1 MNKNNKILIVS
12 HQFTPHVSPR
22 TTRWKLIVEE
32 LISLGHQVTVITGTK
47 QDQEDKDVNI
57 IYVGN
62 KNTSNIVKNF
72 REKSNNLTDSNLF
85 KRILYNSLKK
95 IYRFTVKTFA
105 WPDYSMFWL
114 ISIYRNRKKLKL
126 DYDLLITVSLPFS
139 SHIAGYL
146 INKKNNKKWVMDIGD
161 PFTLKKDAPENN
173 YLLYGALNKYFENK
187 LYSLADKIMFTH
199 NDAMHTHKEYFKLP
213 NGKVV
218 VANPISKFDKEI
230 YQKSLNYNYNSL
242 PIKFGYFGIFTK
254 GVRSPINFLETLR
267 KKKNIEFHWYVN
279 NDSQSEIIINNQ
291 ESESIVH
298 SIVPRNKALNIMAES
313 MHCLLSIGNLNPTQ
327 LPSKVIE
334 YISTGKP
341 VVHFAEIENDPVI
354 KIANDFDNLF
364 IITSKTNLDQFFIEL
379 TDYFKS
385 VSTFNKNLFNEQY
398 TSTSII
404 KLLNLS

>member
-173 YLLYGALNKYFENK
+173 FLLYAALNKYFENK

-254 GVRSPINFLETLR
+254 GVRSPINLLETLR

-279 NDSQSEIIINNQ
+279 NDSQSEIIFNNQ
-291 ESESIVH
+291 ESESTVH

-364 IITSKTNLDQFFIEL
+364 IITSKTNLDKFFIEL

-385 VSTFNKNLFNEQY
+385 VSTFNKNLFVEQY

>member
-32 LISLGHQVTVITGTK
+32 LKSLGHQVTVITGTK

-62 KNTSNIVKNF
+62 KNSSNIVRNF
-72 REKSNNLTDSNLF
+72 REKSNNLTKSNLF
-85 KRILYNSLKK
+85 KRIFYNSLKK
-95 IYRFTVKTFA
+95 IYRFIVKTFA

-199 NDAMHTHKEYFKLP
+199 NDAMYTHKEYFKLP
-213 NGKVV
+213 DGKVI
-218 VANPISKFDKEI
+218 VANPISKFNKVI

-254 GVRSPINFLETLR
+254 GVRSPINFLETLQ
-267 KKKNIEFHWYVN
+267 KKNNIEFHWYVN
-279 NDSQSEIIINNQ
+279 NDSQSEIIFNNL

-298 SIVPRNKALNIMAES
+298 SIVPRDKALNIMAES

-354 KIANDFDNLF
+354 KIANDFNNLF
-364 IITSKTNLDQFFIEL
+364 IITSKTNLDKFFIEL

-385 VSTFNKNLFNEQY
+385 VSAFNKNLFIEQY

>member
-62 KNTSNIVKNF
+62 KNTSNIVRNF
-72 REKSNNLTDSNLF
+72 REKSNNLTNTNLF
-85 KRILYNSLKK
+85 KRIFYNSLKK
-95 IYRFTVKTFA
+95 IYRFIVKTFA

-146 INKKNNKKWVMDIGD
+146 INKKNNKKWMMDIGD

-199 NDAMHTHKEYFKLP
+199 NDALYTHKEYFKLP
-213 NGKVV
+213 DGKVI
-218 VANPISKFDKEI
+218 VANPISKFDKDI

-254 GVRSPINFLETLR
+254 GVRSPINFLETLEN
-267 KKKNIEFHWYVN
+267 KKNIEFHWYLN
-279 NDSQSEIIINNQ
+279 NDSKSEIIFDNQ

-364 IITSKTNLDQFFIEL
+364 IITSKTNLDKFFIEL

-385 VSTFNKNLFNEQY
+385 VSTFNKNLFIEQY

>member
-12 HQFTPHVSPR
+12 HQFTPHESPR

-47 QDQEDKDVNI
+47 QVQEDKDVNI

-62 KNTSNIVKNF
+62 KNTSNIVRNF
-72 REKSNNLTDSNLF
+72 REKSNNLTNTNLF
-85 KRILYNSLKK
+85 KRIFYNSLKK
-95 IYRFTVKTFA
+95 IYRFIVKTFA

-146 INKKNNKKWVMDIGD
+146 INKKNNKKWMMDIGD

-199 NDAMHTHKEYFKLP
+199 NDALYTHKEYFKLP
-213 NGKVV
+213 DGKVI
-218 VANPISKFDKEI
+218 VANPISKFDKDI

-254 GVRSPINFLETLR
+254 GVRSPINLLETLR
-267 KKKNIEFHWYVN
+267 KKKNIEFHWYLN
-279 NDSQSEIIINNQ
+279 NDSKSEIIFDNQ

-364 IITSKTNLDQFFIEL
+364 IITSKTNLDKFFIEL

-385 VSTFNKNLFNEQY
+385 VSTFNKNLFIEQY

>member
-1 MNKNNKILIVS
+1 MNKNSKILIVS

-62 KNTSNIVKNF
+62 KNSNNIVRNF
-72 REKSNNLTDSNLF
+72 REKSNNLTNSNLF
-85 KRILYNSLKK
+85 KRIFYNSLKK
-95 IYRFTVKTFA
+95 IYRFIVKTFV

-114 ISIYRNRKKLKL
+114 ISIYRNRRKLKL

-199 NDAMHTHKEYFKLP
+199 NDAMYTHKEYFKLP
-213 NGKVV
+213 DGKVI

-364 IITSKTNLDQFFIEL
+364 IITSKTNLDKFFIEL

-385 VSTFNKNLFNEQY
+385 VSTFNKNLFVEQY

>member
-173 YLLYGALNKYFENK
+173 FLLYAALNKYFENK

-254 GVRSPINFLETLR
+254 GVRSPINLLETLR

-279 NDSQSEIIINNQ
+279 NDSQSEIIFNNQ
-291 ESESIVH
+291 ESESTVH

-341 VVHFAEIENDPVI
+341 VVHFAQIENDPVI

-364 IITSKTNLDQFFIEL
+364 IITSKTNLDKFFIEL

-385 VSTFNKNLFNEQY
+385 VSTFNKNLFVEQY